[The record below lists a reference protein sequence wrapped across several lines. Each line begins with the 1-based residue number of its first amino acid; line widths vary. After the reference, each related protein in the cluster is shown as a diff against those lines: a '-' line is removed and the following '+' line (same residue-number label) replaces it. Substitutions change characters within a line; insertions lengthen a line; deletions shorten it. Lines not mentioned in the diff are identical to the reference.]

1 MPQAAGAQPVGK
13 AKGRAVCAATT
24 VLPPRFKCAHKTGS
38 TQRGGSPGPR
48 CPPAPWRGETRAD
61 GLPREDRDW
70 RQGHLSPSPSSVLLK
85 SRRLIL
91 SPEPLQVSSILSFSS
106 PVPPFLLRP
115 FLLLDPL
122 PPPLS
127 PCVLLV
133 ARVLAPHTTHTLL
146 CTLHI
151 PALHTKHT
159 HIAHMHGTHTLYAPT
174 LYTQHTLYTHITR
187 TVHTY
192 IIHTQ
197 HTHITPHTQ
206 HITHTHDTHYT
217 QYTYILHM
225 LHTL

>member
-133 ARVLAPHTTHTLL
+133 ARVLARTHYTHTIMYITHTCITHKTHTHCTHARHTHIVCAYTVHTTHIIHTHYTDCTHVHYTHTTHTHY
-146 CTLHI
+146 T
-151 PALHTKHT
+151 
-159 HIAHMHGTHTLYAPT
+159 THT
-174 LYTQHTLYTHITR
+174 
-187 TVHTY
+187 
-192 IIHTQ
+192 
-197 HTHITPHTQ
+197 
-206 HITHTHDTHYT
+206 THYT
-217 QYTYILHM
+217 
-225 LHTL
+225 HT